1 MQVHLTLQS
10 SNSKTGKIPVSTT
23 SKKSCPPT
31 CPFSEGGCYAL
42 DYHLNMHW
50 NKVTSGERGTN
61 WDDFCTSISKFKP
74 DTLWRHNQA
83 GDLPGTDNL
92 IDSEKLKQ
100 LVEANKGKNG
110 FTYTH
115 YPRNGENAIA
125 IKHANSNGFTINAS
139 TESIT
144 EADQAYNEGYPTTVV
159 LEGHSDAVS
168 TFKTPSGNTVAICP
182 AQLKDNVTCETCALC
197 QKSER
202 KVIVGFIAHGSS
214 KAKVIK
220 IIATKG

>member
-1 MQVHLTLQS
+1 MQVHLTLKS
-10 SNSKTGKIPVSTT
+10 SNTKTGKIPVSTT
-23 SKKSCPPT
+23 SKHSCPDT
-31 CPFSEGGCYAL
+31 CSFKAGGCYAL

-50 NKVTSGERGTN
+50 NKVTNEERGTD
-61 WDDFCTSISKFKP
+61 WDTFCNTVSGFKP
-74 DTLWRHNQA
+74 NQLWRHNQA
-83 GDLPGTDNL
+83 GDLPGQNNL
-92 IDSEKLKQ
+92 IDTVKLKA
-100 LVEANKGKNG
+100 LVQANQGKRG

-115 YPRNGENAIA
+115 YPRSGQNAIA
-125 IKHANSNGFTINAS
+125 I
-139 TESIT
+139 
-144 EADQAYNEGYPTTVV
+144 EGYPTTVV